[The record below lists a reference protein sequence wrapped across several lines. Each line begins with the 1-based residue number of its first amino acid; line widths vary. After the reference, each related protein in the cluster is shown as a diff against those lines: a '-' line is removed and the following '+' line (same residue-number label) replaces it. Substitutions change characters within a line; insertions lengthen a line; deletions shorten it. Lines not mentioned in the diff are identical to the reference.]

1 MTPFSFLAAWDA
13 LLAHSAPLLPTPHSL
28 PWLRHTVWSLV
39 LVALVLL
46 LGTVRQ
52 GGRPDASG
60 RVWCLALLGAVWA
73 WVPGTWGLVYWLHL
87 AFQTPSLVTGL
98 LALSVV
104 ARYAGVSGVLRRVW
118 PVRGGLQQPDPAVA
132 AESAHGFRTWS
143 ALYLGAGVVLGWV
156 LSLDTIALLP
166 GSVYAWGFQPSAFIL
181 VCGLASLPWVL
192 AGAVAWRA
200 RGVWQLGAAVALFGL
215 WRWPSGNVWDA
226 LLDPWLWFVLNGY
239 ALRAAARYCGRWS

>member
-52 GGRPDASG
+52 GVRPCASG
-60 RVWCLALLGAVWA
+60 RVWWLALLVAVWA
-73 WVPGTWGLVYWLHL
+73 WVPGTWGPAYWLHL
-87 AFQTPSLVTGL
+87 AFQTPSLVAGL

-104 ARYAGVSGVLRRVW
+104 ARYAGAAGVLRRVW
-118 PVRGGLQQPDPAVA
+118 QVQGALQPPSPRVVAKPTDGL
-132 AESAHGFRTWS
+132 RTWS

-156 LSLDTIALLP
+156 LLLDTVALLP
-166 GSVYAWGFQPSAFIL
+166 VSVYAWGFQPGAFVL
-181 VCGLASLPWVL
+181 VCGLALLPWVL
-192 AGAVAWRA
+192 SGALAWRA
-200 RGVWQLGAAVALFGL
+200 RGVWQLCAALALFGL

-226 LLDPWLWFVLNGY
+226 VLDPWLWLALNGY
-239 ALRAAARYCGRWS
+239 GLRAATRRWRLHP

>member
-1 MTPFSFLAAWDA
+1 MTPFSFFAAWDA
-13 LLAHSAPLLPTPHSL
+13 LAAHSAPLLPAPNSL

-46 LGTVRQ
+46 LGTLRQ
-52 GGRPDASG
+52 GGRPGASA
-60 RVWCLALLGAVWA
+60 RVWWLALLVAAWA
-73 WVPGTWGLVYWLHL
+73 WVPGVWGLAYWLRL
-87 AFQTPSLVTGL
+87 AFQTPSLVAGL

-104 ARYAGVSGVLRRVW
+104 ARDAWVLGVLRRVW
-118 PVRGGLQQPDPAVA
+118 PVRGGLQAPGPAVA
-132 AESAHGFRTWS
+132 AQPEDRLGAWA

-156 LSLDTIALLP
+156 LLLDTIALLP
-166 GSVYAWGFQPSAFIL
+166 VSVYAWGFQPGAFAL
-181 VCGLASLPWVL
+181 VCALALLPWVL
-192 AGAVAWRA
+192 VGAVAWRA

-239 ALRAAARYCGRWS
+239 ALRAAARY